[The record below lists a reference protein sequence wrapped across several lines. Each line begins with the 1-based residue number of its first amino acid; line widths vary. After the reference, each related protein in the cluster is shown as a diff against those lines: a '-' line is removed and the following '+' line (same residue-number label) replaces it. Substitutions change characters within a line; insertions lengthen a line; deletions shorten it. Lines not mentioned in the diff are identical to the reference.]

1 MHRYIQIGVC
11 NLHYDIYAR
20 VVKEGEYMLENTA
33 TVRATANHFGL
44 SKSTVHTDL
53 TKRLKRIDENLYRQ
67 VKLKRVQELAL
78 QEMLKQFY

>member
-1 MHRYIQIGVC
+1 
-11 NLHYDIYAR
+11 
-20 VVKEGEYMLENTA
+20 MLENTA

-67 VKLKRVQELAL
+67 VKHLLFVNLSERHIRGGIATRK
-78 QEMLKQFY
+78 KFKGK